1 MRTLDY
7 TLLPPVGDVETATRG
22 SVAALLRDV
31 PYLLIGGLIPPLLV
45 INEVLRQGVDD
56 AGMSGGCRWDPF
68 EITQS
73 EFAEIVS
80 ELEAHGD
87 RDGKPLQ
94 YEEPPDW
101 VATRSDWGIW
111 VGERVYSIPAEE
123 SRRLSAEMAEV
134 EKAMNEAAAR
144 GDEDARIEHL
154 CRLSELGA
162 EMSDFILRHRKPS
175 YFDDIEEDDEAELEA
190 GKDAG
195 APS

>member
-7 TLLPPVGDVETATRG
+7 ILLPPVGDAETATRG
-22 SVAALLRDV
+22 SVAALLRDI
-31 PYLLIGGLIPPLLV
+31 PYLLIGGLIPPLVV
-45 INEVLRQGVDD
+45 INEILRKGVDD

-68 EITQS
+68 EIDES
-73 EFAEIVS
+73 EFAEVVREI
-80 ELEAHGD
+80 EAGGD
-87 RDGKPLQ
+87 RDGRPLR

-101 VATRSDWGIW
+101 VANPNEWGIW

-123 SRRLSAEMAEV
+123 RRRLSAEMDEV

-162 EMSDFILRHRKPS
+162 EMSDFMLRHRKPS
-175 YFDDIEEDDEAELEA
+175 FFDDLDGIDEDEEDEV
-190 GKDAG
+190 
-195 APS
+195 